1 MSAAATGPAAVALGG
16 GHGLHATLSA
26 LRLLTER
33 VTAVVTVADDGGSS
47 GRLRRELGLLPPGD
61 LRMALAALAG
71 HDPAGQRWAALVQH
85 RFGGSGALAGHAVG
99 NLLLAGLMD
108 VLGDPVAAL
117 DEVAALLGLR
127 GRVLPMSCEPLD
139 IEAEVTGLGEN
150 GPHGDGGHR
159 IRGQVAVASTPGRV
173 RRVWLRPERPRACR
187 EALEAVRTADVL
199 LLGPGSWFTSVLP
212 HLLVPE
218 LRDAVIASPARRVV
232 VLNLAPEP
240 GETAGF
246 SPEQHLAVLSQH
258 APALRVDAVIADVD
272 AVPVP
277 VAVAPRSG
285 RGAVPRRAGPPG
297 PGRRH
302 RSGGVAPRSGGVG
315 PGARWCAGRVGG
327 ADRATR
333 GRPPSPP
340 AGRGAGRRRAK
351 QQKGVNVPHPAR
363 RTPRWR

>member
-1 MSAAATGPAAVALGG
+1 MTAGTGAPGGPVAVALGG

-26 LRLLTER
+26 LRRLTDT

-61 LRMALAALAG
+61 LRMALAALAS
-71 HDPAGQRWAALVQH
+71 DDAAGRRWGELVQH
-85 RFGGSGALAGHAVG
+85 RFGGTGALAGHAVG
-99 NLLLAGLMD
+99 NLLLAGLME

-127 GRVLPMSCEPLD
+127 GRVLPMSCDPLD
-139 IEAEVTGLGEN
+139 IEAEVSGLGG
-150 GPHGDGGHR
+150 GPKVTGSGSPDGAL

-173 RRVWLRPERPRACR
+173 QRVWLRPDRPRACP
-187 EALEAVRTADVL
+187 EAVEAVRNADVL

-218 LRDAVIASPARRVV
+218 LREALITSPARRIV

-258 APALRVDAVIADVD
+258 APALRVDAVIADVA

-277 VAVAPRSG
+277 ERLHRTAAAVLAPGGRVHLAPVAAADPADPEMTVPRHDPKALADAL
-285 RGAVPRRAGPPG
+285 GAVLAEWDEDAG
-297 PGRRH
+297 
-302 RSGGVAPRSGGVG
+302 A
-315 PGARWCAGRVGG
+315 AAAIGG
-327 ADRATR
+327 AE
-333 GRPPSPP
+333 
-340 AGRGAGRRRAK
+340 RRRS
-351 QQKGVNVPHPAR
+351 NP
-363 RTPRWR
+363 WR